1 MINLNM
7 EWMLGN
13 DLYRASAILQYVFNL
28 RKPYDLDT
36 FNMSIDVY
44 INDIVVH
51 SQSTSINKNML
62 GKYHILSFKEVKR
75 RVYL

>member
-36 FNMSIDVY
+36 FQYVNRCIY
-44 INDIVVH
+44 
-51 SQSTSINKNML
+51 K
-62 GKYHILSFKEVKR
+62 
-75 RVYL
+75 